1 MCVTVPRQ
9 VVRVWDDRAEV
20 LIDDRPREVVCA
32 GLDGLQPGDYVL
44 VHADAA
50 IERLS
55 AAEARATL
63 DFLALLEAALE
74 DPDAVDD
81 LLRPGPSAIPTQ
93 ATGG

>member
-1 MCVTVPRQ
+1 MCVTIPRQ

-32 GLDGLQPGDYVL
+32 GLAGLRPGDYVL
-44 VHADAA
+44 VHAGAA

-55 AAEARATL
+55 AAEARETL

-81 LLRPGPSAIPTQ
+81 LLGPVPSAAPTR

>member
-1 MCVTVPRQ
+1 MCVTIPRQ

-20 LIDDRPREVVCA
+20 LIDGRPREVVCA
-32 GLDGLQPGDYVL
+32 GLAGLRPGDYVL
-44 VHADAA
+44 VHANAA

-55 AAEARATL
+55 AAEAREAL

-81 LLRPGPSAIPTQ
+81 LLRPSPPAVPTR
-93 ATGG
+93 AAGG